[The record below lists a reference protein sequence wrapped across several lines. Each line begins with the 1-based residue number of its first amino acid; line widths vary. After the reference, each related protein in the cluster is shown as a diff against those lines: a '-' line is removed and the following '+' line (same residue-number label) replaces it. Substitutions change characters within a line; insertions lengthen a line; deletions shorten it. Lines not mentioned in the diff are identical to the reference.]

1 MTTIHDDLMERSVDM
16 YWPDGFDPAHADL
29 FAHNAIVINA
39 PAENIWATLTA
50 ADAWPVWYSNAT
62 DVVVDDPS
70 GQLAAHVTFNWTTF
84 GLKIASEVA
93 EFIPYSRISWYG
105 YGDQLRAF
113 HTWLLVPRSGDST
126 YVVMEEIGMGHGA
139 QRLALTNP
147 GHMHRGHDLWN
158 ISLKFVC
165 EA

>member
-1 MTTIHDDLMERSVDM
+1 MMTSWSVRSICTGRTASILPTLICSRTM
-16 YWPDGFDPAHADL
+16 RSSSTRLP
-29 FAHNAIVINA
+29 
-39 PAENIWATLTA
+39 NIWATLTA